1 MDDLVG
7 VMVERESW
15 NEKKHSGITGG
26 QLVMWEETLECRW
39 ISGGECCTVPILEG
53 VVPRILARVS
63 VSVEKSSS

>member
-15 NEKKHSGITGG
+15 KEHSGITGG

-39 ISGGECCTVPILEG
+39 TSGGGLWHGTG
-53 VVPRILARVS
+53 TGRSRPRILPRVS